1 MDSVLQLTPKQ
12 RSELFIAAAQ
22 QSGIDVVVLEKDFW
36 VCWTLQELFR
46 LPTMGEHLIFKG
58 GTSLSKAFKII
69 NRFSEDI
76 DVSIDRSFLGYG
88 GSHEPEAGASNKE
101 RQRRVEGLMAACQ
114 QKIADELMPSLR
126 GAIHKKVP
134 RADNWSLLPDE
145 SDPDKQTLQFVYPSS
160 LPAGESDYVRRAVK
174 IEMGARSDH
183 WPCETKSVKQ
193 AACDVKVLAAERTFW
208 EKATILHS
216 EFHRPVE
223 KATPVRLS
231 RHYCDFYE
239 LIRKGVAQRAVEQIE
254 LLNRVAQHK
263 GLFFKSSW
271 AKYGEA
277 AKGTL
282 KILPPEHR
290 ITMLQSDYVNMRE
303 MFFGEPPKFD
313 SILMLLKE
321 WEREFNRG

>member
-1 MDSVLQLTPKQ
+1 LT
-12 RSELFIAAAQ
+12 E
-22 QSGIDVVVLEKDFW
+22 
-36 VCWTLQELFR
+36 
-46 LPTMGEHLIFKG
+46 
-58 GTSLSKAFKII
+58 
-69 NRFSEDI
+69 
-76 DVSIDRSFLGYG
+76 
-88 GSHEPEAGASNKE
+88 
-101 RQRRVEGLMAACQ
+101 ACQ
-114 QKIADELMPSLR
+114 QKIAGELLPTLEAAIKSKVRRDEKWSLR
-126 GAIHKKVP
+126 S
-134 RADNWSLLPDE
+134 DDE
-145 SDPDKQTLQFVYPSS
+145 DPDKQTLLFAYPSS
-160 LPAGESDYVRRAVK
+160 LPAGKSDYVRRAVK
-174 IEMGARSDH
+174 IEMGARADH
-183 WPCETKSVKQ
+183 WPCETKSVTPYVAELFPKGFKQ

-223 KATPVRLS
+223 KPTPVRLS

-239 LIRKGVAQRAVEQIE
+239 LIRKGVAHRAVEQIE

-313 SILMLLKE
+313 SILALLKE
-321 WEREFNRG
+321 WERGFNR